1 MEIYMTWENTLDIV
15 EEHGTNSVFSIIL
28 TMSKNAYE
36 IQKGHVGSGGGGG
49 REGTAWLAQS
59 VEHANS
65 DLRVMSSSPISSVE
79 ST

>member
-1 MEIYMTWENTLDIV
+1 
-15 EEHGTNSVFSIIL
+15 
-28 TMSKNAYE
+28 MSKNAYE